1 MKSDNLKI
9 EIEKQISKL
18 KVKKG
23 STLYVAGNLYNF
35 SIDKANISNFCK
47 HLLISLKKKI
57 GNQGNIIVPTST
69 LNLTNTNKIYDPKK
83 TKSYLMGIFSEYV
96 RNQKNS
102 FRSNHPLWSF
112 SGVGKNVK
120 KVLGNTSHS
129 AYGDGSVFY
138 NLLSFDTYFISLGE
152 PNASIGMVHYVEN
165 LIGVPYRYNKEVF
178 VRVKEKNKIVKKYCL
193 LGVRF
198 KSKYIISNNNEKIIN
213 QLYKMNT
220 FKKLKINK
228 GNIYIC
234 KYESIISNLRKIIL
248 KNPRIW
254 LKNDKINQKKYFKD

>member
-1 MKSDNLKI
+1 MKSNNLKI
-9 EIEKQISKL
+9 EIKKQISKL

-35 SIDKANISNFCK
+35 GINTADISYFCK
-47 HLLISLKKKI
+47 YLLIALKKKI

-83 TKSYLMGIFSEYV
+83 TKSHLMGIFSEYV
-96 RNQKNS
+96 RKQKNS
-102 FRSNHPLWSF
+102 FRSDHPLWSF

-120 KVLGNTSHS
+120 KVLGKTSYS

-138 NLLSFDTYFISLGE
+138 NLLNFDTYFISLGQ
-152 PNASIGMVHYVEN
+152 PNASIGMIHYVEN

-178 VRVKEKNKIVKKYCL
+178 VRVKEKNKIVRKYCL

-198 KSKYIISNNNEKIIN
+198 KSKYMISNNNEKIVN
-213 QLYKMNT
+213 QLKKNNT
-220 FKKLKINK
+220 FKKIKLKK
-228 GNIYIC
+228 GNIYTC
-234 KYESIISNLRKIIL
+234 KYESIISNLRKIIS

-254 LKNDKINQKKYFKD
+254 LKNDKINQKNYFKD